1 MTKDLSLAIDVGT
14 GSVRAALVN
23 DRGRVLAIAAQEHEQ
38 IVPAF
43 GWSEQRPMDWWH
55 GVAHAIRGV
64 LDQVE
69 GSRSRIAAIAACGQ
83 MHGTVLIDDDGE
95 LTRET
100 VPLWN
105 DKRTVGHVTAFEAGH
120 RPQDYLGE
128 SSNPPTP
135 AWPAFKLQWIRDNDP
150 EAYRRATAVM
160 MPKDFIN
167 LRLTGE
173 RAMDRTEA
181 CASFLMNP
189 ETGDWSEM
197 MCTMLGL
204 DRSKLLPIRNPLDVL
219 GTVTETAALETGL
232 LEGTPVLVGCADYPA
247 ALLGSGVCRPGLGS
261 EVMGTSSIITAI
273 SRKPLLDPSISNV
286 GTVEGNWGAF
296 MLLESGGDAMR
307 WARRAFHEKQLGY
320 SEIVEK
326 AALAPAGAERLFFV
340 PYLAGERFGDHRN
353 ARAQF
358 FGLAAAHG
366 LAHMHRAVLEGVAF
380 AVKRHIDIMQEAS
393 GEKLERVIASGGGSR
408 TKLWMTIKASVY
420 DIPIVVPQEAECGIV
435 GCAAMA
441 ATATGQFGSIE
452 AAADRYVSFSEEI
465 LPDPAW
471 TETYRPMQAFFE
483 RLYRHSQAL
492 YDDLDR
498 LPS

>member
-14 GSVRAALVN
+14 GSVRAALV
-23 DRGRVLAIAAQEHEQ
+23 DDQGRVLAIAAQEHEQ

-55 GVAHAIRGV
+55 GVVHAIRGV

-69 GSRSRIAAIAACGQ
+69 GARSRIAAIAACGQ
-83 MHGTVLIDDDGE
+83 MHGTVLIDDDGG

-105 DKRTVGHVTAFEAGH
+105 DKRTVDHVTAFEAAH
-120 RPQDYLGE
+120 SPQNYLRE

-150 EAYRRATAVM
+150 DAYRRATAVM

-189 ETGDWSEM
+189 ETGDWSDT

-219 GTVTETAALETGL
+219 GAVTQAAARETGL
-232 LEGTPVLVGCADYPA
+232 LAGTPVLVGCADYPA

-320 SEIVEK
+320 AEIVEK
-326 AALAPAGAERLFFV
+326 AAQAPAGSERLFFV

-380 AVKRHIDIMQEAS
+380 GVKRHINILEKAS
-393 GEKLERVIASGGGSR
+393 GEKLERVIASGGGAR

-420 DIPIVVPQEAECGIV
+420 NIPIVVPQEAECGIV

-452 AAADRYVSFSEEI
+452 AAAGRYVSFADEI
-465 LPDPAW
+465 LPNPSW
-471 TETYRPMQAFFE
+471 TEAYRPMQAFFE
-483 RLYRHSQAL
+483 KLYYHSQAL

>member
-14 GSVRAALVN
+14 GSVRAALVD

-43 GWSEQRPMDWWH
+43 GWSEQRPLDWWR
-55 GVAHAIRGV
+55 GVVQAIRSV

-69 GSRSRIAAIAACGQ
+69 DARGRIVAIAACGQ
-83 MHGTVLIDDDGE
+83 MHGTVLIDDDGQ
-95 LTRET
+95 LTRKT

-105 DKRTVGHVTAFEAGH
+105 DKRTIGYVTAFEAAH
-120 RPQDYLGE
+120 HPQDYLSE

-150 EAYRRATAVM
+150 DAYHRATAVM

-189 ETGDWSEM
+189 ETGNWSES
-197 MCTMLGL
+197 MCDMLGL

-219 GTVTETAALETGL
+219 GTVTQAAALETGL
-232 LEGTPVLVGCADYPA
+232 LAGTPVLVGCADYPA

-326 AALAPAGAERLFFV
+326 AAQAPAGSDRLFFV

-380 AVKRHIDIMQEAS
+380 AVKRHITIMEEAS
-393 GEKLERVIASGGGSR
+393 GEKLERIIASGGGAR

-420 DIPIVVPQEAECGIV
+420 GIPIVVPQEAECGIV

-452 AAADRYVSFSEEI
+452 AAAGQYVSFSEEI

-471 TETYRPMQAFFE
+471 AETYRPMQAFFE
-483 RLYRHSQAL
+483 KLYHHSQAL